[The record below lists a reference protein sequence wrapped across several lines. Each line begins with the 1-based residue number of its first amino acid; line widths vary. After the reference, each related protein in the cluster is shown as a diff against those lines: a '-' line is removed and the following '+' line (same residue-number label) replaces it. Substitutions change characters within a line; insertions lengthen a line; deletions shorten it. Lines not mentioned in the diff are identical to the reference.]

1 MTRSRQRKLMRD
13 SQRTHPKFASAPLAA
28 AVAAVLSTPAMAQQT
43 EEGVL
48 ENVIVTAQKRTENL
62 QEVPLSIQALGSER
76 LEELH
81 VKGFEDYV
89 RYLPTVSYQT
99 FGPGFAQVYMR
110 GVASGGDGNHSGSL
124 PSVGIYL
131 DEQPITT
138 IQGAL
143 DVQPYDVA
151 RVEALAGPQG
161 TLYGASSQSGTIR
174 IITNKPDASGF
185 EAGYD
190 LEGSTMT
197 DGGDGYLAQG
207 FVNVPLTPTAA
218 VRLVGWKRHDP
229 GFIDNVFHE
238 RTFPSSVVTGLAP
251 VNNAGHEKED
261 YNDADTTGLRA
272 ALKLDLNDN
281 WTITPQF
288 MGQEQKTRGT
298 FGYDRSLGELKVAH
312 KYPEKSEDR
321 WYQAALTIEGKI
333 ANLDITYAGGYLNRK
348 VDVESDYS
356 DYSYWY
362 DVAYFPAYLEDPE
375 NNSVFG
381 SYFYDDAGDY
391 IDFSQFIQGK
401 DRYTRWTH
409 ELRFATPAE
418 NRLRFVGGLFT
429 QRQVHDIEQRYLI
442 NDLTADLEVAGWED
456 TIWLTEQERIDRDNA
471 IFGELSYDITDQ
483 LTVTGGVRWFEA
495 ENSLI
500 GFFGFGDGFSTSGNS
515 GEALC
520 TAIGNPDVPLEDII
534 GDESTWVPFVN
545 QTGTAP
551 CTNLNRR
558 VDEKDTIGKL
568 NLTYKFDDDR
578 MVYLTW
584 SEGFRPGGINR
595 YGFIPPYLADYL
607 TSYEVGWKT
616 TWAGNRLRWN
626 GALFTQD
633 WEDFQFSFLGQNGL
647 TIIQNANQARI
658 NGLEM
663 DMTWVVG
670 GGLVLNGGVAFIDAE
685 LTEDYCGV
693 ANPDTSEPIT
703 VCPAGVDSGFEEIGV
718 FEGPQATKGAD
729 LPVSP
734 KFKGNV
740 TARYEF
746 PLGSFDA
753 HVQGALVY
761 AGKRWADLRL
771 EAREIIGRLDS
782 YSIFDFAAGIDNGTY
797 SVELFVGN
805 AFDERAEVTRFAQCA
820 EETCGL
826 QTYTVTTPPRTFGV
840 RFGQKF

>member
-1 MTRSRQRKLMRD
+1 MTRSRQRKLKRD
-13 SQRTHPKFASAPLAA
+13 LQRTHPKLASAPLAA
-28 AVAAVLSTPAMAQQT
+28 AVLAALSTPAMAQQSN
-43 EEGVL
+43 EGVL

-62 QEVPLSIQALGSER
+62 QEVPLSIQAIGSER

-124 PSVGIYL
+124 PSVGVYL

-161 TLYGASSQSGTIR
+161 TLYGASSQAGTIR
-174 IITNKPDASGF
+174 IITNKPDSSGF
-185 EAGYD
+185 TAGYD

-197 DGGDGYLAQG
+197 EGSDGYLAQG
-207 FVNVPLTPTAA
+207 YANIPLSANSA

-238 RTFPSSVVTGLAP
+238 RTFPSSVETGVPP
-251 VNNAGHEKED
+251 VNNAGHEKEN
-261 YNDADTTGLRA
+261 YNDADTTGGRA
-272 ALKLDLNDN
+272 ALKLDLNDS
-281 WTITPQF
+281 WTITPQL
-288 MGQEQKTRGT
+288 MAQEQKTRGT
-298 FGYDRSLGELKVAH
+298 FGFDRTLGDLKVAH
-312 KYPEKSEDR
+312 KYPEKSKDR
-321 WYQAALTIEGKI
+321 WYQAALTVEGKV

-348 VDVESDYS
+348 VDTQSDYS

-362 DVAYFPAYLEDPE
+362 DVAYYALHNEDPDYYGL
-375 NNSVFG
+375 FG
-381 SYFYDDAGDY
+381 TYFYDDDFNP
-391 IDFSQFIQGK
+391 IDFSQYIQGK

-409 ELRFATPAE
+409 ELRVATPAE
-418 NRLRFVGGLFT
+418 NRWRFVGGVFT

-442 NDLTADLEVAGWED
+442 NDLAADLSVTGWED
-456 TIWLTEQERIDRDNA
+456 TLWLTEQERIDRDNA
-471 IFGELSYDITDQ
+471 IFGELSYDITDK
-483 LTVTGGVRWFEA
+483 LTLTGGVRWFEA
-495 ENSLI
+495 ENSLE
-500 GFFGFGDGFSTSGNS
+500 GFFGFSDGFSGSGRNGETLCSDIAVPGAEPGSQQGDTSN
-515 GEALC
+515 
-520 TAIGNPDVPLEDII
+520 
-534 GDESTWVPFVN
+534 WVPFEN

-551 CTNLNRR
+551 CKNLDRR
-558 VDEKDTIGKL
+558 VDEKDTIGKV
-568 NLTYKFDDDR
+568 NAAYNFDEDR
-578 MVYLTW
+578 MIYATW
-584 SEGFRPGGINR
+584 SRGYRPGGINR
-595 YGFIPPYLADYL
+595 VGTVPPYLSDFL
-607 TSYEVGWKT
+607 TNYEVGWKT
-616 TWAGNRLRWN
+616 TWAGNRFRWN
-626 GALFTQD
+626 GALFTQK

-663 DMTWVVG
+663 DATWVIG
-670 GGLVLNGGVAFIDAE
+670 GGLVINGGVAFIESE

-693 ANPDTSEPIT
+693 ADPVTSKPIT
-703 VCPAGVDSGFEEIGV
+703 VCDE
-718 FEGPQATKGAD
+718 PQAPEGTE

-761 AGKRWADLRL
+761 AGKRWADLRVV
-771 EAREIIGRLDS
+771 ERSIIGELDS
-782 YSIFDFAAGIDNGTY
+782 YQIFDFTAGIDNGTY
-797 SVELFVGN
+797 SLELFVGN
-805 AFDERAEVTRFAQCA
+805 AFDERGEVTRFAQCA
-820 EETCGL
+820 EQVCGF
-826 QTYTVTTPPRTFGV
+826 QTYTVTTPPRTVGL

>member
-1 MTRSRQRKLMRD
+1 MMRI
-13 SQRTHPKFASAPLAA
+13 KKGSAPLAA
-28 AVAAVLSTPAMAQQT
+28 AVVAALSTPAFGQQA

-48 ENVIVTAQKRTENL
+48 ESVIVTAQKRTENL
-62 QEVPLSIQALGSER
+62 QEVPLSIQALGSKQ

-124 PSVGIYL
+124 PSVGVYL

-161 TLYGASSQSGTIR
+161 TLYGASSQAGTLR
-174 IITNKPDASGF
+174 IITNKPDPTGF

-197 DGGDGYLAQG
+197 DGGGGYLVQG
-207 FVNVPLTPTAA
+207 FANIPLSANTA

-229 GFIDNVFHE
+229 GFIDNVSRP
-238 RTFPSSVVTGLAP
+238 RTFPSSAVTEIGPLDVATP
-251 VNNAGHEKED
+251 KDD
-261 YNDADTTGLRA
+261 YNDADTTGGRI

-281 WTITPQF
+281 WSITPQV

-298 FGYDRSLGELKVAH
+298 FGYDPTIGDLKVSH
-312 KYPEKSEDR
+312 RFPEKSKDR
-321 WYQAALTIEGKI
+321 WYQAALTVEGKI

-348 VDVESDYS
+348 VDTESDYS

-362 DVAYFPAYLEDPE
+362 DVAYYALHNADPD
-375 NNSVFG
+375 SYGLFG
-381 SYFYDDAGDY
+381 TYFYDEDGGA
-391 IDFSQFIQGK
+391 IDISQYIQGK
-401 DRYTRWTH
+401 DRYTRYTH

-429 QRQVHDIEQRYLI
+429 QRQTHDIEQRYKI
-442 NDLTADLEVAGWED
+442 NNLNSELSVTGWPD

-471 IFGELSYDITDQ
+471 IYGELSYDFTDK
-483 LTVTGGVRWFEA
+483 LSATGGIRYFEA
-495 ENSLI
+495 ENSLE
-500 GFFGFGDGFSTSGNS
+500 GFFGFSDGFSGSGKNGETLCSDLAVPGAEPGSQQGDTSS
-515 GEALC
+515 
-520 TAIGNPDVPLEDII
+520 
-534 GDESTWVPFVN
+534 WVPFVN
-545 QTGTAP
+545 ETGTAP
-551 CTNLNRR
+551 CKNLDRR
-558 VDEKDTIGKL
+558 VDEKKQIGKL
-568 NLTYKFDDDR
+568 NVSYKLNDDR
-578 MVYLTW
+578 MIYATW
-584 SEGFRPGGINR
+584 SRGYRPGGINR
-595 YGFIPPYLADYL
+595 VGDVPPYLSDFL
-607 TSYEVGWKT
+607 TNYEIGWKT
-616 TWAGNRLRWN
+616 TWAGNRFRWN
-626 GALFTQD
+626 GALFTEK

-663 DMTWVVG
+663 DATWVVG
-670 GGLVLNGGVAFIDAE
+670 GGLIVNGGVAFIDSE
-685 LTEDYCGV
+685 LTEDYCGTADPV
-693 ANPDTSEPIT
+693 TSKPIT
-703 VCPAGVDSGFEEIGV
+703 VCDDPLA
-718 FEGPQATKGAD
+718 PKGTE

-734 KFKGNV
+734 KFKGNI

-753 HVQGALVY
+753 HLQGSVVH
-761 AGKRWADLRL
+761 AGKRWPDLRVF
-771 EAREIIGRLDS
+771 ERAIIGELES
-782 YSIFDFAAGIDNGTY
+782 YQIFDMTAGIDNGTY
-797 SVELFVGN
+797 SVELFIGN
-805 AFDERAEVTRFAQCA
+805 VFDERAEITRFAQCA
-820 EETCGL
+820 EAICGS
-826 QTYTVTTPPRTFGV
+826 QTYVVTNPPRTFGV

>member
-1 MTRSRQRKLMRD
+1 MMGETTMTRSRQRKLKRD
-13 SQRTHPKFASAPLAA
+13 SQRTHVKFASAPLAA

-43 EEGVL
+43 QEGVL

-62 QEVPLSIQALGSER
+62 QEVPLSIQAIGSER

-89 RYLPTVSYQT
+89 RYLPAVSYQT

-151 RVEALAGPQG
+151 RVESLQGPQG

-174 IITNKPDASGF
+174 IITNKPDATGF
-185 EAGYD
+185 SAGYD

-197 DGGDGYLAQG
+197 DGGDGYLVQG
-207 FVNVPLTPTAA
+207 YANIPLTSSAA

-238 RTFPSSVVTGLAP
+238 RTFPSSVETGLAP
-251 VNNAGHEKED
+251 INNAGHEKED
-261 YNDADTTGLRA
+261 YNDADTTGGRA
-272 ALKLDLNDN
+272 ALKLDLNEN
-281 WTITPQF
+281 WSITPQV
-288 MGQEQKTRGT
+288 MAQEQKTRGT
-298 FGYDRSLGELKVAH
+298 FGFDRTLGELKVAH
-312 KYPEKSEDR
+312 KYPEKSKDR
-321 WYQAALTIEGKI
+321 WYQAALTVEGKI

-348 VDVESDYS
+348 VDTESDYS
-356 DYSYWY
+356 DYAYWY
-362 DVAYFPAYLEDPE
+362 DVAYYALHNADPDYYGL
-375 NNSVFG
+375 FG
-381 SYFYDDAGDY
+381 TYFYDDDGNF
-391 IDFSQFIQGK
+391 IDFSQYIQGK

-418 NRLRFVGGLFT
+418 NRLRFVGGVFT

-442 NDLTADLEVAGWED
+442 NDLAESISVTGWED
-456 TIWLTEQERIDRDNA
+456 TLWLTEQERIDRDNA
-471 IFGELSYDITDQ
+471 IFGELSYDITDK
-483 LTVTGGVRWFEA
+483 LSVTGGMRWFQA
-495 ENSLI
+495 ENSLE
-500 GFFGFGDGFSTSGNS
+500 GFFGFADDFSGSGRH
-515 GEALC
+515 GETLC
-520 TAIGNPDVPLEDII
+520 SLVA
-534 GDESTWVPFVN
+534 GDERFDTSSWVPFVN

-551 CTNLNRR
+551 CKNIDRR

-568 NLTYKFDDDR
+568 NVAYKFDDDR
-578 MVYLTW
+578 MVYATW
-584 SEGFRPGGINR
+584 SEGYRPGGPNR
-595 YGFIPPYLADYL
+595 VGTVPPYISDYL
-607 TSYEVGWKT
+607 TNYEVGWKT

-626 GALFTQD
+626 GALFTQK
-633 WEDFQFSFLGQNGL
+633 WEDFQYSFLGQNGL

-658 NGLEM
+658 NGLDM
-663 DMTWVVG
+663 DVTWVVG
-670 GGLVLNGGVAFIDAE
+670 NGLVINGGVAFVDAE
-685 LTEDYCGV
+685 LTEDYCGL
-693 ANPDTSEPIT
+693 ADPDTSKPVT
-703 VCPAGVDSGFEEIGV
+703 SCPAGVIDPV
-718 FEGPQATKGAD
+718 FGEFQGPQAPKGTQ
-729 LPVSP
+729 LPVTP
-734 KFKGNV
+734 KFKGNL

-753 HVQGALVY
+753 HLQGAVVY
-761 AGKRWADLRL
+761 AGKRWSDLRVVERGIVGEL
-771 EAREIIGRLDS
+771 ES
-782 YSIFDFAAGIDNGTY
+782 YTNVDVTAGVDNGTY

-805 AFDERAEVTRFAQCA
+805 VLDKRGEVSRFAQCP
-820 EETCGL
+820 EQRCGF
-826 QTYTVTTPPRTFGV
+826 QSYTVTTAPRVIGL